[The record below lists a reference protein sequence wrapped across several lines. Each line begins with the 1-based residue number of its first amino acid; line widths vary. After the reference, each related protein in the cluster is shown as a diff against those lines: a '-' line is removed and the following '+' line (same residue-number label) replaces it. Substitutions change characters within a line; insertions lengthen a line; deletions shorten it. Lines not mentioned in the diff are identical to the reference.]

1 MATAV
6 CFADMGRNVFGIPVA
21 EAEMVYNI
29 FHRKDRRLAGQRC
42 QLLLVCRAK
51 VGYFYTFFRKAIFAL
66 DDHWG
71 DN

>member
-1 MATAV
+1 
-6 CFADMGRNVFGIPVA
+6 
-21 EAEMVYNI
+21 
-29 FHRKDRRLAGQRC
+29 
-42 QLLLVCRAK
+42 LLLVCRAK